1 MTKAAKRPKQRG
13 AFRNKYLAAFIVAM
27 AFFITGYG
35 QIESRY
41 SQISGTGFKYKRTV
55 DDSVKIIPLS
65 TSPHIP
71 YRMGG
76 IRYNITDSCVELWTG
91 TQWIKDNRAT
101 QLTDT
106 SFIIGN
112 DTIRIVGSGIGGG
125 GGLSLIKS
133 AGSAYRLVLPPD
145 SVRSINIA
153 GTWLF
158 ADTTS
163 NRTQLRMGVDPQVGY
178 GINIAPVTDVLSIDT
193 TGAFSLVPQERLRD
207 TAAALRAAIGTGGGG
222 VDELTELTDVTI
234 ATPKNG
240 QVTYYD
246 SITSKWKNSLPSAYN
261 PVWFGLVGDS
271 STDNTAAFRKML
283 ETVPN
288 GAIIEFP
295 GGDFLFTDTILI
307 NKSITI
313 RGTGKESI
321 APFYTIVNS
330 PHKGGTN
337 LYLNSAT
344 KNFFHIKSS
353 GTNKNPVVA
362 FRDLSLINT
371 AATTPTDG
379 AGIFINDNFVSHS
392 IENITVRRFYNN
404 IEIVSGHFINI
415 NFCNIVAPIQDGIV
429 LGNNIEPD
437 GGGCT
442 IQNNKIISGTH
453 NTSQARGVYLKGGG
467 AVIIT
472 GNYFNAQ
479 ATLDTAT
486 QFVYDIY
493 GDFIDGPTSEINL
506 TLNNF
511 ANYKTSAIRLE
522 NSNSVL
528 LPVLKISNSLI
539 TPLTGSEGV
548 EAIYIKK
555 FTNITISD
563 ITAQAYAYYAAYPV
577 IKLDSVTNITIGSIN
592 KLGFTQDYTQ
602 TNSSGIKTIIKDD
615 DNVLTTTSSIVASG
629 ALTIKD
635 PAIQIWKDATPSFAT
650 SVGMRVPGGGNE
662 NDMIFSTYAG
672 GGWSERMRVLNSTGA
687 LVVNATTTS
696 GTEKLAVG
704 GAISLLTGVG
714 TNRDLK
720 IHPGH
725 LGIDNFGAITFAP
738 NTGTNATSFVGVSPK
753 GTGFASSNRASISV
767 FNTDF
772 LADDVNYEISGFR
785 AAGTQFVLGTGASGT
800 GTERPLMMAA
810 GWMSDGS
817 TNANQL
823 YLHTNGNVLLN
834 TDTDNSSGAKL
845 QVNGDATVS
854 DDAYDATSWN
864 GNNEVPTKNALRD
877 KIETLGGGNTIY
889 TADDAITGN
898 RTVTA
903 GNNDLTFLTLDQLRF
918 NMNTMVQAKNDGT
931 IPYTNTIAGTGNIW
945 KMAYTPVAGTYS
957 KGDGLQIDTNNNV
970 IIGAG
975 TTVPFTPLYA
985 TGNSLFAI
993 GIQNNGGAYYHIG
1006 TAITSLTLGLDN
1018 HIVLVNATSGNI
1030 TITLPAASTVQSAGV
1045 GIEYKFKR
1053 MDNSGNTITI
1063 QRSGSDTIDGGTSF
1077 TLTAQYEVKSVMAVS
1092 NTVWAIF

>member
-1 MTKAAKRPKQRG
+1 MTKASERPKRRRV
-13 AFRNKYLAAFIVAM
+13 FRNKYLAALIAVM

-35 QIESRY
+35 QVESRY
-41 SQISGTGFKYKRTV
+41 SQISGTGFKYKRMV
-55 DDSVKIIPLS
+55 KDSVDIIPLS
-65 TSPHIP
+65 TSPHVP

-76 IRYNITDSCVELWTG
+76 IRYNIADSCVQVWTG
-91 TQWIKDNRAT
+91 TQWIKDNRAV

-112 DTIRIVGSGIGGG
+112 DTIRISGTGGGG

-133 AGSAYRLVLPPD
+133 AGSAYRLVLAPD
-145 SVRSINIA
+145 SIRSVNIA

-158 ADTTS
+158 ADTVS
-163 NRTQLRMGVDPQVGY
+163 DRKELRMGVDPQVGY

-207 TAAALRAAIGTGGGG
+207 TAAAIRAAIGTGGGG

-246 SITSKWKNSLPSAYN
+246 SVTGKWRNALPSSYN
-261 PVWFGLVGDS
+261 PVWYGLVGDS

-353 GTNKNPVVA
+353 GTNKNPVVS

-442 IQNNKIISGTH
+442 IQNCKIISGTH

-506 TLNNF
+506 TLNNY
-511 ANYKTSAIRLE
+511 ANYKRSAIRLE
-522 NSNSVL
+522 NSNSVS

-548 EAIYIKK
+548 EAIFIKK

-635 PAIQIWKDATPSFAT
+635 PAVQIWKDATPSFAT

-662 NDMIFSTYAG
+662 NDLIFSTYAG
-672 GGWSERMRVLNSTGA
+672 GGWLERMRMINSSGA
-687 LVVNATTTS
+687 LLVNATTTS

-704 GAISLLTGVG
+704 GAISLLSGVG

-720 IHPGH
+720 IVPTH
-725 LGIDNFGAITFAP
+725 LGINDFGAWTIAP
-738 NTGTNATSFVGVSPK
+738 NTGTNASSFVGVSPK

-785 AAGTQFVLGTGASGT
+785 AAGDKFVLGTGASGT

-810 GWMSDGS
+810 GWFSNGT
-817 TNANQL
+817 TNENQL
-823 YLHTNGNVLLN
+823 FLHTSGNVLVG
-834 TDTDNSSGAKL
+834 TATDNGAKF
-845 QVNGDATVS
+845 QVNGRSSFLDTAALTARFSYSTNRGSTCTRYSLVDKNYVDSAIAASPGGSGDGIYGGSGTLPSDVTVS
-854 DDAYDATSWN
+854 GDGNDLILGDAS
-864 GNNEVPTKNALRD
+864 D
-877 KIETLGGGNTIY
+877 KIAALTTNV
-889 TADDAITGN
+889 TGTSTYN
-898 RTVTA
+898 SNA
-903 GNNDLTFLTLDQLRF
+903 HTF
-918 NMNTMVQAKNDGT
+918 NDGT
-931 IPYTNTIAGTGNIW
+931 GHSFGMSSAGFFNINGSLNVKVERATDANTSN
-945 KMAYTPVAGTYS
+945 
-957 KGDGLQIDTNNNV
+957 
-970 IIGAG
+970 
-975 TTVPFTPLYA
+975 TTSSCVWILP
-985 TGNSLFAI
+985 
-993 GIQNNGGAYYHIG
+993 
-1006 TAITSLTLGLDN
+1006 
-1018 HIVLVNATSGNI
+1018 
-1030 TITLPAASTVQSAGV
+1030 TITANRTFSLPLSAREGMIYIVINTNASGFTWQFGGGGTLLDETGAAV
-1045 GIEYKFKR
+1045 
-1053 MDNSGNTITI
+1053 
-1063 QRSGSDTIDGGTSF
+1063 TSF
-1077 TLTAQYEVKSVMAVS
+1077 TNSTTYMIMGDNTANVYRIIKQ
-1092 NTVWAIF
+1092 

>member
-1 MTKAAKRPKQRG
+1 MTQAAERPKRRG
-13 AFRNKYLAAFIVAM
+13 PFRDKYLAALIAVM
-27 AFFITGYG
+27 AFFLNGYA
-35 QIESRY
+35 QVESRY
-41 SQISGTGFKYKRTV
+41 SPINGTGFKYKRTV
-55 DDSVKIIPLS
+55 KDSLDIIPLS
-65 TSPHIP
+65 TSPHVP

-76 IRYNITDSCVELWTG
+76 IRYNVPDSCVQVWTG
-91 TQWIKDNRAT
+91 TQWIKDNRAV

-112 DTIRIVGSGIGGG
+112 DTIRIVGSGGGG

-145 SVRSINIA
+145 SVRSVNIA

-158 ADTTS
+158 ADTVS
-163 NRTQLRMGVDPQVGY
+163 DRKELRMGVDPQVGY
-178 GINIAPVTDVLSIDT
+178 GINVAPVTDVLSVDT

-207 TAAALRAAIGTGGGG
+207 TAAAIRAAIGTGGGG
-222 VDELTELTDVTI
+222 VDELTELTDVAIT
-234 ATPKNG
+234 TPKNG

-246 SITSKWKNSLPSAYN
+246 SVTGKWRNALPSSYN

-271 STDNTAAFRKML
+271 ATDNTAAFRKML

-353 GTNKNPVVA
+353 GTNKNPVVS

-371 AATTPTDG
+371 AGTTPTDG
-379 AGIFINDNFVSHS
+379 AGILINDNFVSHS

-442 IQNNKIISGTH
+442 IQNCKIISGTH

-486 QFVYDIY
+486 QFVYDVY

-511 ANYKTSAIRLE
+511 ANYKRSAIRLE
-522 NSNSVL
+522 NANSVS

-548 EAIYIKK
+548 EAIFIKK

-592 KLGFTQDYTQ
+592 KLGFSQDYTQ
-602 TNSSGIKTIIKDD
+602 TNSSGINCIIKDI

-635 PAIQIWKDATPSFAT
+635 PAVQIWKDATPSFAT

-662 NDMIFSTYAG
+662 NDLIFSTYAG
-672 GGWSERMRVLNSTGA
+672 GGWLERMRMINSSGA
-687 LVVNATTTS
+687 LLVNATTTS
-696 GTEKLAVG
+696 GTEKLGVA
-704 GAISLLTGVG
+704 GAIALLTGVG

-725 LGIDNFGAITFAP
+725 LGIDNFGAITIAP
-738 NTGTNATSFVGVSPK
+738 NTGTNASAFVGVSPK

-785 AAGTQFVLGTGASGT
+785 AAGSQFVLGTGASGS
-800 GTERPLMMAA
+800 GTARPLMMAA
-810 GWMSDGS
+810 GWMNDGAK
-817 TNANQL
+817 NANQL
-823 YLHTNGNVLLN
+823 FLDTSGNVMVN
-834 TDTDNSSGAKL
+834 TATDNSSGAKL

-877 KIETLGGGNTIY
+877 KIESMGGGGGNGIY
-889 TADDAITGN
+889 GGSGTLPSDV
-898 RTVTA
+898 TVS
-903 GNNDLTFLTLDQLRF
+903 GDGNDLILGDASDKIAALTTNVTGTSTYNSNAHTF
-918 NMNTMVQAKNDGT
+918 NDGT
-931 IPYTNTIAGTGNIW
+931 GHSFGMSSAGFFNINGSLNVKVERATDANTSN
-945 KMAYTPVAGTYS
+945 
-957 KGDGLQIDTNNNV
+957 
-970 IIGAG
+970 
-975 TTVPFTPLYA
+975 TTSSCVWILP
-985 TGNSLFAI
+985 
-993 GIQNNGGAYYHIG
+993 
-1006 TAITSLTLGLDN
+1006 
-1018 HIVLVNATSGNI
+1018 
-1030 TITLPAASTVQSAGV
+1030 TITANRTFSLPLSAREGMIYIVINTNASGFTWQFGGGGTLLDETGAAV
-1045 GIEYKFKR
+1045 
-1053 MDNSGNTITI
+1053 
-1063 QRSGSDTIDGGTSF
+1063 TSF
-1077 TLTAQYEVKSVMAVS
+1077 TNSTTYMIMGDNTANVYRIIKQ
-1092 NTVWAIF
+1092 